1 MKNLEIFMSEKLNL
15 NKSAVDFYWK
25 NTDPRML
32 KILHVMESV
41 EIWVVDDVESIS
53 KELIAFGKKLGNTKT
68 AKLAKRADEI
78 TTIMTYI
85 FSSKSLRMLNWLDDN
100 FPGLSF
106 QYVMEAKQ
114 KDDREESRLLLDRL
128 RTIKSLD
135 LLGLIF
141 TTMRTRLISGLL
153 EEDQDDD

>member
-1 MKNLEIFMSEKLNL
+1 MSEKLNL

-41 EIWVVDDVESIS
+41 ELWVVDDVESIS
-53 KELIAFGKKLGNTKT
+53 KELIVFGKKLSNTKT

-85 FSSKSLRMLNWLDDN
+85 FSSKSLRMLNWLDDH

-106 QYVMEAKQ
+106 QYIMEAKQ
-114 KDDREESRLLLDRL
+114 KEEKWEAGKLLLDRL

-141 TTMRTRLISGLL
+141 TTMRTRLISGLI
-153 EEDQDDD
+153 EEDSDDD